1 MCEIIQFQAKRSSYL
16 RRKADKYA
24 EISSHHAA
32 RVEWLKRNGA
42 PLADQ
47 VRASLD
53 AEKAD
58 RDCREIVQTLA
69 ELSDEAP
76 HELHS

>member
-1 MCEIIQFQAKRSSYL
+1 MCEIIQFQDKRSSFL

-32 RVEWLKRNGA
+32 RVAWLKQNGA

-69 ELSDEAP
+69 ALSDEAP

>member
-1 MCEIIQFQAKRSSYL
+1 MCEIIQFQAKRSSFL

-32 RVEWLKRNGA
+32 RVAWLKQNGA

-69 ELSDEAP
+69 ELPDDAP
-76 HELHS
+76 RDLHS